1 MKTSIR
7 VALCLALLLGLSA
20 WNVAQETAPSEI
32 TITVPEKGHSETV
45 VKVNGKEVKGEG
57 DTRTFKAK
65 LEKGE
70 SFLIKDEL
78 EALKAAKVLRDFQT
92 RERERK
98 GTREFASRKV
108 GKGMRI
114 WRVR

>member
-1 MKTSIR
+1 MQTKLYKIEKGIKLPA
-7 VALCLALLLGLSA
+7 VAVSRKA
-20 WNVAQETAPSEI
+20 
-32 TITVPEKGHSETV
+32 TVPSPAALAV
-45 VKVNGKEVKGEG
+45 GKL
-57 DTRTFKAK
+57 D
-65 LEKGE
+65 KGE
-70 SFLIKDEL
+70 SFLVKDEL
-78 EALKAAKVLRDFQT
+78 EALKAAKVLRDFQK